1 MDCDKVN
8 PLNRSPIQAI
18 NRWPITSIFLFE
30 SLKHVTAWLSY
41 FAGTEFA
48 SIIVFCSLIPSA
60 RADNGDDLANN
71 LFSDLAPIL
80 ALFGEQVAKQFL
92 SESMGWADNILF
104 AMAPLGVITGIIS
117 AIRVG
122 GPSWL
127 KAIVGRAR
135 EGRADVEMELM
146 SSNSPDVGE
155 MWNGQ
160 TIVRVLGSP
169 SIFQLVY
176 APEKIEAA
184 VDPANCIDV
193 LDGTNGFFRPAQNQS
208 GRLDDSMGTPNPDD
222 YDYDQDIE
230 LRPLLFDSTAYSR
243 QANNKICPPNI
254 SLNARGESV
263 SGWEKWLWALFGIS
277 TQLAVLV
284 YGGLISY
291 HPSWVRFINRGQ
303 IPPSQAFQLAAVGT
317 VSLTFGMLICSYVIE
332 SASTETDWVR
342 KDVED
347 SGLKVAWVQKGGT
360 VGDQAFEPYLIF
372 GHEGQRV
379 VRTSQRCDTKT
390 GIKLQY
396 WVLLGTFVSVAGFII
411 QFTGLRRMHWSA
423 TIVQLTAMGLMTIVR
438 SIVRR
443 RMSREPTAAKAV
455 EGHELDC
462 MARIIGGCGAWK
474 VIPEQ
479 CSPADNETAPEEG
492 DNVAGRVVKIRK
504 HLGKLSEWP
513 ADVQDTA
520 RILCTAMKKTMNTIY
535 ESNEIVLTDDALKES
550 KLSWTLKVLTL
561 DEAPPLATKANWFSR
576 LIQQRREQPSES
588 ESTKNRTCCE
598 DLTFELTRYQR
609 SGIWEPWEIT
619 EDTIYEITVVLSLW
633 MLRFRE
639 EESYYQN
646 FKPSLQGGGGLRRN
660 AEKSARVLRVWPSH
674 EVDREHFKL
683 WMGTRGI
690 VDIRVGD
697 PALIL
702 EEEKI
707 PAHRLIGNL
716 KADGDRPENL
726 VVAIIP
732 NTPIQKLFAQQIF
745 SNFFSAVVLR
755 IKTIPGSTNSFE
767 HKISALK
774 SLGENKSPGTP
785 EGLQRSFNGDSLEF
799 LEIRNGPL
807 NHLVETVCETGLG
820 TKQEVL
826 MGKFTPRS

>member
-1 MDCDKVN
+1 MS
-8 PLNRSPIQAI
+8 RSPIQAI
-18 NRWPITSIFLFE
+18 NHRPVTSIFPFE

-48 SIIVFCSLIPSA
+48 STIVFCSLIPSA

-135 EGRADVEMELM
+135 EGRADVEIELM

-160 TIVRVLGSP
+160 TVVRVLGNP

-184 VDPANCIDV
+184 EDPASCIDI
-193 LDGTNGFFRPAQNQS
+193 LNGTNEFFRPAENQS
-208 GRLDDSMGTPNPDD
+208 ERHDDLVGTPNPDD
-222 YDYDQDIE
+222 DYNQDIE
-230 LRPLLFDSTAYSR
+230 LRPLLFDPTHPSR
-243 QANNKICPPNI
+243 QANNEICPPNI

-263 SGWEKWLWALFGIS
+263 SDWEKWLWALLGIS
-277 TQLAVLV
+277 AQLAVLV
-284 YGGLISY
+284 YEGLISY
-291 HPSWVRFINRGQ
+291 HTSWFGFVNSGRM
-303 IPPSQAFQLAAVGT
+303 PLSQAFKLTAVGT

-347 SGLKVAWVQKGGT
+347 SRLKVAWVQKGGT

-390 GIKLQY
+390 GVKLQY

-411 QFTGLRRMHWSA
+411 QFTGLRGMHWSA
-423 TIVQLTAMGLMTIVR
+423 TIVQLAAMGLMTIVR

-443 RMSREPTAAKAV
+443 RMSREPTATKAV
-455 EGHELDC
+455 EDHELDC

-479 CSPADNETAPEEG
+479 CPPADGETTPEEG
-492 DNVAGRVVKIRK
+492 DNIAERVVKIRK

-520 RILCTAMKKTMNTIY
+520 RILCTAMEKTMNTIY
-535 ESNEIVLTDDALKES
+535 GSNEIILTDDALKEH

-561 DEAPPLATKANWFSR
+561 DEEPPLATEANWFRR
-576 LIQQRREQPSES
+576 LIQQPREQPSES
-588 ESTKNRTCCE
+588 ESTKNRTCCG
-598 DLTFELTRYQR
+598 DLTFELTRYRR
-609 SGIWEPWEIT
+609 SGTWEPWEIT

-639 EESYYQN
+639 EESYYRN
-646 FKPSLQGGGGLRRN
+646 FKPSLREGGGLRRN
-660 AEKSARVLRVWPSH
+660 VEKSARVLRVWPRH
-674 EVDREHFKL
+674 EVDQEHFKL
-683 WMGTRGI
+683 WMGARGI
-690 VDIRVGD
+690 VKIRVGD
-697 PALIL
+697 PARIL

-716 KADGDRPENL
+716 KADGKPRGRNNSKHINTDTLRPANLFKFLFGDRTTDKDYSG
-726 VVAIIP
+726 V
-732 NTPIQKLFAQQIF
+732 
-745 SNFFSAVVLR
+745 
-755 IKTIPGSTNSFE
+755 
-767 HKISALK
+767 
-774 SLGENKSPGTP
+774 NK
-785 EGLQRSFNGDSLEF
+785 
-799 LEIRNGPL
+799 
-807 NHLVETVCETGLG
+807 
-820 TKQEVL
+820 
-826 MGKFTPRS
+826 